1 MMVNR
6 INGSKKRCTIKQNY
20 WSAGEVDM
28 LEYLYPNTD
37 VSIEE
42 MLKALPNRSYSS
54 IYSKAN
60 SLGLPLRSDS
70 MQDGLEKIMRERE

>member
-1 MMVNR
+1 M
-6 INGSKKRCTIKQNY
+6 IGGKRTNSVGQSY
-20 WSAGEVDM
+20 WSEQEVNM

-60 SLGLPLRSDS
+60 SLGLPLRSDV
-70 MQDGLEKIMRERE
+70 MQRGLDKIMKERL